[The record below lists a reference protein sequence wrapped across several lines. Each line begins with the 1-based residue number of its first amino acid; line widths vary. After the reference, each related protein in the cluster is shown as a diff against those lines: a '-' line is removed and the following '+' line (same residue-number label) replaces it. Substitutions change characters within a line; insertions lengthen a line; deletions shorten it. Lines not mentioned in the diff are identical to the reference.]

1 MPWNLALLPLLAGF
15 LFLRECYY
23 YKIRA
28 QRFEGYRLLLESA
41 GWAVVLAFLGRVVT
55 FGVHLFTAG
64 SAFEHRFAEFVPFPF
79 GGTAF
84 ITLALGP
91 LLAWLVNLSID
102 EVRAKDLAIDQA
114 EDALLALFV
123 NGVDDDSALLLTLDN
138 RKVYVGFV
146 TESPNLEKE
155 NRYLVLLPVVSGY
168 RNNDDLTVT
177 FTTDYI
183 SLWRGGNV
191 PPESF
196 LTVIP
201 VKAIK
206 MASVFDLAIYDRHFA
221 RRHLALAEDR

>member
-15 LFLRECYY
+15 LFLRSCYY
-23 YKIRA
+23 YKIRS

-41 GWAVVLAFLGRVVT
+41 GWAVVLAFLGRLVT
-55 FGVHLFTAG
+55 FGGHLVIAG
-64 SAFEHRFAEFVPFPF
+64 SVFEQRFTEFMPFPF
-79 GGTAF
+79 GGTACV
-84 ITLALGP
+84 TLALGP
-91 LLAWLVNLSID
+91 LLAWLVNLNID

-123 NGVDDDSALLLTLDN
+123 DAVDDDSALLLTLDS
-138 RKVYVGFV
+138 RKIYVGFV

-155 NRYLVLLPVVSGY
+155 NRYLVMLPVISGY
-168 RNNDDLTVT
+168 RNADDLTVT

-201 VKAIK
+201 VSTIK
-206 MASVFDLAIYDRHFA
+206 TASAFDLAIYDQHFA
-221 RRHLALAEDR
+221 RRRLAPVGNR